1 MPLPTG
7 GPWPPKNMYEIT
19 RKFDEWDA
27 WYTGDPTKLRHAYQR
42 AQAVPSDRVA
52 IDRVAQY
59 RGGLLGIVARMWWGR
74 PTGDLNKRHD
84 ELHIPIAADLC
95 QMSADLLF
103 SEPPTLTVTDKGTQ
117 DRLDT
122 LAGDSLHSTLAES
135 AEIGAALGGVYLRV
149 TWDTTVADAPFLTTV
164 HADAAVPEFTWG
176 RLSAVT
182 FWRTLSTDGQQVLR
196 YLERHELDSNGVG
209 IILHGLYEGSS
220 QGGSGFT
227 GNRFTNDGELGRP
240 VPLTEHP
247 STAGL
252 AMMVD
257 ENSSISTMS
266 PGLAVVYVP
275 NQRPQRRWRKD
286 PVGAS
291 LGRSDLDGVEP
302 IMDALDETYSS
313 WMRDVRLAKARLI
326 VPEYMLQNLGAGRGA
341 GFDADQEIYT
351 PLSMPPADNNT
362 SQITAQQ
369 FAIRFAEHKATS
381 DELVATILRSVGY
394 SAQTFGE
401 GTAGGAVTATEVMSK
416 ERRSYLTRDR
426 KIRLFRPAIAD
437 AIEKVLAVDAAIFN
451 SRVAVERPVVS
462 FADEVQADPEA
473 LARTAQA
480 LRLAQAA
487 STATLVQMQH
497 PDWDGDEIAAE
508 VALVNAEAGMSVPS
522 PFAGPAVP

>member
-1 MPLPTG
+1 MPRLA
-7 GPWPPKNMYEIT
+7 
-19 RKFDEWDA
+19 EWDA
-27 WYTGDPTKLRHAYQR
+27 WYTGDPVKLRTVYQR
-42 AQAVPSDRVA
+42 VQAMPIDRVA
-52 IDRVAQY
+52 IDRVSQY
-59 RGGLLGIVARMWWGR
+59 RGGIQGTIARFWWGR
-74 PTGDLNKRHD
+74 PTGDLAKRHD
-84 ELHIPIAADLC
+84 QLHIPIASDLC
-95 QMSADLLF
+95 QTSADLLF

-122 LAGDSLHSTLAES
+122 MAGDSLHSTLAES

-149 TWDTTVADAPFLTTV
+149 TWDTTVADAPFLTVCHT
-164 HADAAVPEFTWG
+164 DAAVPEFTWG

-182 FWRTLSTDGQQVLR
+182 FWRTLSADGQKVMR
-196 YLERHELDSNGVG
+196 HLERHELDGNGVG
-209 IILHGLYEGSS
+209 VILHGLY
-220 QGGSGFT
+220 
-227 GNRFTNDGELGRP
+227 DGTTELLGRP
-240 VPLTEHP
+240 IPLAEHP

-257 ENSSISTMS
+257 ADSSISTMS

-275 NQRPQRRWRKD
+275 NQRPQRRWRSD

-302 IMDALDETYSS
+302 LMDALDETYSS

-341 GFDADQEIYT
+341 GFDADQEIFT

-362 SQITAQQ
+362 TQISPQQ
-369 FAIRFAEHKATS
+369 FEIRFEAHKATS
-381 DELVATILRSVGY
+381 DELVATILRTVGY

-401 GTAGGAVTATEVMSK
+401 GVSGAVTATEVMSK

-437 AIEKVLAVDAAIFN
+437 AIEKLLAVDAALFA

-462 FADEVQADPEA
+462 FADEVQADPES

-487 STATLVQMQH
+487 STATLVNMQH
-497 PDWDGDEIAAE
+497 PDWDADEIDAE
-508 VALVNAEAGMSVPS
+508 VALINAEAGMSVPS
-522 PFAGPAVP
+522 PFTPPVA

>member
-1 MPLPTG
+1 VIT
-7 GPWPPKNMYEIT
+7 PKLA
-19 RKFDEWDA
+19 EWDA
-27 WYTGDPTKLRHAYQR
+27 WYVGDPTKLRTVYQR
-42 AQAVPSDRVA
+42 IQSMP

-59 RGGLLGIVARMWWGR
+59 RGGASGAIARLWWGR
-74 PTGDLNKRHD
+74 PTGDLTKRHD
-84 ELHIPIAADLC
+84 QLHIPIASDLC
-95 QMSADLLF
+95 QTSADLLF
-103 SEPPTLTVTDKGTQ
+103 SEPPTLTVSDKGTQ

-149 TWDTTVADAPFLTTV
+149 TWDTTIADAPFLTVV

-182 FWRTLSTDGQQVLR
+182 FWRTLATNGQQVLR
-196 YLERHELDSNGVG
+196 HLERHELDGNGAGV
-209 IILHGLYEGSS
+209 ILHGLY
-220 QGGSGFT
+220 
-227 GNRFTNDGELGRP
+227 DGTTELLGRAI
-240 VPLTEHP
+240 PLAEHASTE
-247 STAGL
+247 GL

-257 ENSSISTMS
+257 ADSSISTVS

-275 NQRPQRRWRKD
+275 NQRPQRRWRAD

-302 IMDALDETYSS
+302 LMDALDETYSS

-341 GFDADQEIYT
+341 GFDADQEIFT

-362 SQITAQQ
+362 TQISENQ
-369 FAIRFAEHKATS
+369 FKIRFEEHRATA
-381 DELVATILRSVGY
+381 DDLVATILRSVGY

-401 GTAGGAVTATEVMSK
+401 GVAGGAVTATEVMSK

-437 AIEKVLAVDAAIFN
+437 AIEKLLAVDAALFS
-451 SRVAVERPVVS
+451 SRVAVERPQVS

-473 LARTAQA
+473 LARTAQM

-487 STATLVQMQH
+487 STATLVNMQH
-497 PDWDGDEIAAE
+497 PDWDADEISAE
-508 VALVNAEAGMSVPS
+508 VALINAEAGMAVPN
-522 PFAGPAVP
+522 PFVGPAVP